1 MMGGG
6 PNRSLVEEQGS
17 FAKRNSTLP
26 LVDPE
31 WRPLD
36 PETDVYLD
44 WNSAEDHE
52 IWRECWAGKVTHDS
66 LYYWRKDYW
75 LRAVRK
81 PS

>member
-1 MMGGG
+1 M
-6 PNRSLVEEQGS
+6 
-17 FAKRNSTLP
+17 
-26 LVDPE
+26 DPE